1 MTVTAWCKQNGICE
15 QTYYRN
21 LRKLRE
27 EACGSFP
34 VPAQSDKPA
43 VFKQLQPQQPVSD
56 GKAAIL
62 IHLPYATLEVHN
74 GVCMETLE
82 ATLAARVREQFRM
95 DPFSPSL
102 FLFCG
107 RRCDRIKA
115 LLWEGDGF
123 VLLYKRLENG
133 TF

>member
-1 MTVTAWCKQNGICE
+1 MGQVTKVKKYLKREQWSALISDCQSSWMTVTAWCKQNSICG

-34 VPAQSDKPA
+34 LPAQSDKPA
-43 VFKQLQPQQPVSD
+43 VFKLLQLKQPVSD

-74 GVCMETLE
+74 GACRETLE
-82 ATLAARVREQFRM
+82 AVLATLK
-95 DPFSPSL
+95 ST
-102 FLFCG
+102 C
-107 RRCDRIKA
+107 
-115 LLWEGDGF
+115 
-123 VLLYKRLENG
+123 
-133 TF
+133 